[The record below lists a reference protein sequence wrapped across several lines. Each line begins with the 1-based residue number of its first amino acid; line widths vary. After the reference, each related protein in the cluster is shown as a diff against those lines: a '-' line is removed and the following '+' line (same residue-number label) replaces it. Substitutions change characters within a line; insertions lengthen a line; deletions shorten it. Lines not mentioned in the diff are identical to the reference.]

1 MIKFINKTICML
13 FTMIL
18 VACSIRPGLQDPL
31 IYPQATDISLGTFH
45 PVTGIKEEKIVSFQ
59 TSDPPET
66 IIAFYQ
72 QELVKLGWRDF
83 SDMHDGSYQFADT
96 TDCPVYYIYII
107 PIDIAPNITRIELQ
121 FVRELCR

>member
-59 TSDPPET
+59 TSDLYTRCHHPM
-66 IIAFYQ
+66 
-72 QELVKLGWRDF
+72 ELLACLD
-83 SDMHDGSYQFADT
+83 
-96 TDCPVYYIYII
+96 
-107 PIDIAPNITRIELQ
+107 
-121 FVRELCR
+121 RERP